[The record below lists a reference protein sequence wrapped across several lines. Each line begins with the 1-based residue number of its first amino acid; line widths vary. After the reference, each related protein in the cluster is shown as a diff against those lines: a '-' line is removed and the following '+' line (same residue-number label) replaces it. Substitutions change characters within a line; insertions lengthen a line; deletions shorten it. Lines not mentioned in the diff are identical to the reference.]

1 MVGLNIASRKVR
13 RRIQYRRSRA
23 CVHHGAD
30 VPIRAPSRPFSAG
43 SFFRSLRAS
52 LHATTFVTLSLLV
65 SLAFVLAL
73 ATLLN
78 YSKFL
83 TTYTELSDRRVA
95 LVTTWTRDSIEVLL
109 NLGLE
114 LKGLHAAPAILEQAK
129 SRYPHIETIS
139 LFDTASGRILYST
152 SPELIGKPTPQAWL
166 EAQAHSPKPTWH
178 IAHEE
183 PAIAGIRLDSSF
195 LKGLG
200 GIAIV
205 HSRAQAREKIAAM
218 RDELIMTAL
227 GVFGVF
233 AVLAVVLALLATRG
247 MRRTLRG
254 LTDALDPSTDAP
266 VEGRT
271 PAGLRAPLTAF
282 RQAVA
287 AAESELAGAEKE
299 LGTGAKAG
307 AGRPVPET
315 AGGEDRP

>member
-1 MVGLNIASRKVR
+1 MPNS
-13 RRIQYRRSRA
+13 
-23 CVHHGAD
+23 
-30 VPIRAPSRPFSAG
+30 APSRPASPG
-43 SFFRSLRAS
+43 SFVRSLRAS

-129 SRYPHIETIS
+129 TRYPHIESIS

-152 SPELIGKPTPQAWL
+152 SPDLAGKPTPPAWL
-166 EAQAHSPKPTWH
+166 EAQAHSLKPTWH
-178 IAHEE
+178 IDDDD

-205 HSRAQAREKIAAM
+205 HSTTQARARMAQM
-218 RDELIMTAL
+218 RDELLMTAF
-227 GVFGVF
+227 GVFAIF
-233 AVLAVVLALLATRG
+233 AVLAVALALLATRG

-254 LTDALDPSTDAP
+254 LTDALDPTAQSPAETRVPAELQAP
-266 VEGRT
+266 II
-271 PAGLRAPLTAF
+271 AF

-287 AAESELAGAEKE
+287 AAEIELAGVEQE
-299 LGTGAKAG
+299 LGAAP
-307 AGRPVPET
+307 APVAADPVP
-315 AGGEDRP
+315 APAGEDRP